1 MGSVNFEILVDDSM
15 VNLIEEA
22 SEKQFL
28 LGKTNDFEDGE
39 WNYKRFEKYIFNK
52 IYLTA
57 LSAREREA
65 LIQTNETYSILEESC
80 KNIRLI
86 DASSDKSKGSEIAE
100 ILLYGIMSDYFK
112 ALPVVPKIYYK
123 QNNNDFAKG
132 ADSVHIVLD
141 VNGQDY
147 TIWYGEAKFYKQ
159 LTKNEFNIIATSVQN
174 ALLSKKIRKE
184 NSVIT
189 DIKDLDILLKDDSRK
204 DDILNLLNQ
213 NTSIDN
219 IKMKLHIPIMLLY
232 ECPIL
237 SHTTEL
243 TNEIKEAL
251 KNEYLG
257 IASQYFDIQDTMC
270 NEVFKYSEVTF
281 HLILFPVKDKAKIVD
296 SFCKKV
302 KTFRS

>member
-123 QNNNDFAKG
+123 
-132 ADSVHIVLD
+132 
-141 VNGQDY
+141 
-147 TIWYGEAKFYKQ
+147 
-159 LTKNEFNIIATSVQN
+159 
-174 ALLSKKIRKE
+174 
-184 NSVIT
+184 
-189 DIKDLDILLKDDSRK
+189 
-204 DDILNLLNQ
+204 
-213 NTSIDN
+213 
-219 IKMKLHIPIMLLY
+219 
-232 ECPIL
+232 
-237 SHTTEL
+237 
-243 TNEIKEAL
+243 
-251 KNEYLG
+251 
-257 IASQYFDIQDTMC
+257 
-270 NEVFKYSEVTF
+270 
-281 HLILFPVKDKAKIVD
+281 
-296 SFCKKV
+296 
-302 KTFRS
+302 